1 MGWWQKAAQLPLSP
15 PLTSWK
21 IPAGQPAPDLG
32 WPVVLAHWLNP
43 SWLSSFCVKLGL
55 RRCDTV
61 PSICRLVPALRHGD
75 KSSIEETALG
85 FEPLSQSSEPRKSP
99 CPYFWAPSIGHGE
112 WHIGEGRGH
121 CKWQLSQ
128 PRPCLPSLPLGLL
141 ASAPSGLLH
150 TTCPDGAW

>member
-32 WPVVLAHWLNP
+32 WPVALAHWLNP

-99 CPYFWAPSIGHGE
+99 CPYFWAPSIGHGGVAH
-112 WHIGEGRGH
+112 WGR
-121 CKWQLSQ
+121 QRTLQ
-128 PRPCLPSLPLGLL
+128 VAAFTTPPLL
-141 ASAPSGLLH
+141 AQPTSWALGFSSQRAPPHNL
-150 TTCPDGAW
+150 P